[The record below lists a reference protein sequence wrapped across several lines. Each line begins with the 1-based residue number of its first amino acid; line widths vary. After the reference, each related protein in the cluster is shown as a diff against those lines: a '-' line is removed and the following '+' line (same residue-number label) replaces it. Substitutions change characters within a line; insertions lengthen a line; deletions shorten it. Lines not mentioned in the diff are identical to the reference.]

1 MNGLYISPYAITFLL
16 SFVVSF
22 AVVFVLLR
30 KRGVPANY
38 IGYSMFLN
46 FILILYGA
54 KMFSVVTS
62 GFKENLL
69 NSGISSL
76 GGAIG
81 LLLGIFIFGRM
92 YKEGQAA
99 LWESYITALP
109 LLYAISKFGC
119 YLVGCCHGIPYN
131 GPLAVTYNGK
141 YMQGGPYFPIQL
153 LESLVFGCIFLVVF
167 ILYMRDRR
175 GYLIPTVMILCAATK
190 FSLEYLREEH
200 IGKIISANQLVCTIF
215 FIWGIITIY
224 TKRRG
229 IHVA

>member
-1 MNGLYISPYAITFLL
+1 MNGLSISPYAITFLL

-46 FILILYGA
+46 FIVILYGA
-54 KMFSVVTS
+54 KVFTVITS
-62 GFKENLL
+62 GFKVTLL
-69 NSGISSL
+69 KAGISSL

-81 LLLGIFIFGRM
+81 LLLGIFIFGFM
-92 YKEGQAA
+92 YKEGRQA

-119 YLVGCCHGIPYN
+119 YLVGCCHGIPYS
-131 GPLAVTYNGK
+131 GPLAVTYDGK
-141 YMQGGPYFPIQL
+141 YIQGGPYFPIQL
-153 LESLVFGCIFLVVF
+153 VESLAFGCIFLVVF
-167 ILYMRDRR
+167 LLYMRDKRK
-175 GYLIPTVMILCAATK
+175 YLIPTVMILCAVTK

-200 IGKIISANQLVCTIF
+200 IGKIISANQLVCSVF

-224 TKRRG
+224 KKRRN